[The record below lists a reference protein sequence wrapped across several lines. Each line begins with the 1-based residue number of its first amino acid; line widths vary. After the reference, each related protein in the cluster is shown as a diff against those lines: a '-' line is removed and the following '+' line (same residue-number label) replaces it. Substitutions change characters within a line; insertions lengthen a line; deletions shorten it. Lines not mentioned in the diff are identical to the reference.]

1 MAKRLLPVL
10 LLAGLISL
18 SISASA
24 ESFSLYGNLD
34 DNNQYC
40 NLLID
45 YYYNTDDFDPFF
57 EYVVFRSDQYRY
69 YLVYGRDLDE
79 SDLSYILYTASYMS
93 QPSSFTTGS
102 LSSLD
107 LSANGFSYVGNVAGS
122 LTSQQFNDMKTKF
135 FIVSGIFLFL
145 LVFLYK
151 VFRPKFNLSRTN
163 RSLDL

>member
-1 MAKRLLPVL
+1 MKRLLPVL
-10 LLAGLISL
+10 LLAGLISF

-24 ESFSLYGNLD
+24 ESFGLYGNLD

-57 EYVVFRSDQYRY
+57 EYVCFRADQYRY
-69 YLVYGRDLDE
+69 MLVYGKDLDGD
-79 SDLSYILYTASYMS
+79 DLGYISYTASYMS
-93 QPSSFTTGS
+93 YPSSFSTGS
-102 LSSLD
+102 LTSLD
-107 LSANGFSYVGNVAGS
+107 LSSNGFSYVGNVEGS

-151 VFRPKFNLSRTN
+151 VFRPKFNLSRIN